1 MSVLLEHS
9 AATAALQ
16 PGGGRP
22 GYGRAARKWQP
33 PGQQKTT
40 TGPGRKSAPVAMPG
54 ATAPEAGAER
64 LFWRQH
70 HDHLAP
76 FKTGVHL
83 DLGDLFGIAFEAI
96 EQPDAEFLVRH
107 FAAAEAQRHL
117 DLVAFPEEANH
128 RAHLHIVIVIVDHRA
143 EFDFLDFDDL
153 LLLAR
158 FRLLFLLLKFVLAKI
173 EQLAD
178 RRLGVRRNLDEVE
191 AGLLRQRQCV
201 GNRNCAAVG
210 TVPIDQMNLAFA
222 DVIIDART
230 VFRDGWRGSH
240 RATNG
245 YLLLLLLHI
254 PQRRPSFR
262 TAP

>member
-40 TGPGRKSAPVAMPG
+40 TGPARKSAPVAMPG
-54 ATAPEAGAER
+54 ALGAGSGR
-64 LFWRQH
+64 GLFWRQY
-70 HDHLAP
+70 HDHLTP
-76 FKTGVHL
+76 LKTGVHL
-83 DLGDLFGIAFEAI
+83 DLGHLFRIAFEAI
-96 EQPDAEFLVRH
+96 EQPYAEFLVRH

-128 RAHLHIVIVIVDHRA
+128 RAHLHIIIVIVDHRA

-158 FRLLFLLLKFVLAKI
+158 FRLLLLLLQFVLAKI

-178 RRLGVRRNLDEVE
+178 RRLGVWRNLDEVE
-191 AGLLRQRQCV
+191 AGLLSQRQCV
-201 GNRNCAAVG
+201 GN
-210 TVPIDQMNLAFA
+210 
-222 DVIIDART
+222 
-230 VFRDGWRGSH
+230 
-240 RATNG
+240 
-245 YLLLLLLHI
+245 
-254 PQRRPSFR
+254 
-262 TAP
+262 